1 MGAGLIYRDDA
12 EAVRKIIEVLS
23 KDELIRMFRT
33 HLRSQAEKFSVEK
46 FQAQIRELIQQFMN
60 CDETI

>member
-23 KDELIRMFRT
+23 KDELIRVFRT
-33 HLRSQAEKFSVEK
+33 HIRSQAKKFSVEK
-46 FQAQIRELIQQFMN
+46 FQAQIRELIQ
-60 CDETI
+60 

>member
-46 FQAQIRELIQQFMN
+46 FQAQIRELIQ
-60 CDETI
+60 